1 MISALGLHASTV
13 VGACERGIEE
23 DADGLV
29 DIPIPRHLPPM
40 VQGLYPECELY
51 YHQETGQADRQYPK
65 WQASARLRTLVP
77 VRHRTHPPLLMENLT
92 IRL

>member
-1 MISALGLHASTV
+1 MILALGLHASTV
-13 VGACERGIEE
+13 VGTCEMVEE

-51 YHQETGQADRQYPK
+51 CHQEMGQTDRQYPK

-77 VRHRTHPPLLMENLT
+77 VRQPTLHHS
-92 IRL
+92 